1 MLILNQ
7 TIFFIQHLDI
17 RLDKAN
23 SHVKQSYP
31 ELNMISGRGLD
42 LENTFYQS
50 RYPVHS

>member
-7 TIFFIQHLDI
+7 NILFIQHLDI

-23 SHVKQSYP
+23 SRVKQSYP
-31 ELNMISGRGLD
+31 EINMISGRVLD
-42 LENTFYQS
+42 LEKTFYQS